1 MQDTDSPR
9 PEWNLNSFK
18 INYIGQRMIYSF
30 DMFERYYY
38 IKSFEACASIRRAIS
53 NRLNPEETKKC
64 ELYESFIPRQ
74 VTKDDHGKIRLT
86 NRYTKYLDKY
96 MVYLQKLIKD
106 KGLDLS
112 EKGESSLF

>member
-38 IKSFEACASIRRAIS
+38 IKSFEACASVRRAIS
-53 NRLNPEETKKC
+53 NRLKLEETKKC
-64 ELYESFIPRQ
+64 ELYETIIPRL
-74 VTKDDHGKIRLT
+74 VFKNDNGKIKITR
-86 NRYTKYLDKY
+86 RYTKYLDKY
-96 MVYLQKLIKD
+96 IVYLQKLIKD

-112 EKGESSLF
+112 EKSESALF